1 MRRAGYAGGVAVAPD
16 IEDDRL
22 LHAGALMAL
31 FGVGMYA
38 SAFGP
43 ALPFI
48 AEDLGVSLDTAGL
61 VLTAFFLG
69 SISASATIAIALH
82 RHHPRTLAA
91 WGVAA
96 AGTGAVLVGAAPT
109 WPAAL
114 LGAAVLGVGDG
125 LVVAALHILMSVTSR
140 DVPSA
145 MNRLNLFFAF
155 GAMLGPLWA
164 GALLAASGE
173 RWIVFSGI
181 GGYEGITL
189 LVLLASRAPAP
200 RQDAMAEEG
209 FVLPGNPTAW
219 VMGAVLFLYVGAE
232 FGLGAW
238 VSSYARASADA
249 GVFAAALLTSGYWS
263 ALALGRVISG
273 VYFTRGREAS
283 LLLAVS
289 IAGAGVSS
297 LVLALSS
304 GNIALSAVSVFG
316 AGLFLGPIWP
326 ATIAIASEDALAHA
340 TAATVTMG
348 NAGGVAIPWVQG
360 RVLVGAGPTQG
371 VAVTAALSGV
381 MFVIVAAFRARRRL
395 PG

>member
-1 MRRAGYAGGVAVAPD
+1 MAAPPD
-16 IEDDRL
+16 IEDYRL
-22 LHAGALMAL
+22 LHAGSLMAL

-82 RHHPRTLAA
+82 RHHPRALAA
-91 WGVAA
+91 WGVVAA
-96 AGTGAVLVGAAPT
+96 ATGVVLIGAAPA
-109 WPAAL
+109 WGAAL
-114 LGAAVLGVGDG
+114 LGAAVLGIGDG

-164 GALLAASGE
+164 GAVLATSGE

-181 GGYEGITL
+181 GAYEAVTL
-189 LVLLASRAPAP
+189 LVLLASHGPAL
-200 RQDAMAEEG
+200 RHGAMAEEG

-263 ALALGRVISG
+263 ALAVGRVISG
-273 VYFTRGREAS
+273 IYFTRGREAS
-283 LLLAVS
+283 LLLAVAT
-289 IAGAGVSS
+289 AGAGLSS

-304 GNIALSAVSVFG
+304 GNIALSAASVFG

-326 ATIAIASEDALAHA
+326 ATVAIASEDALAHA

-348 NAGGVAIPWVQG
+348 NAGGVVIPWVQG

-381 MFVIVAAFRARRRL
+381 MFAVVAAYRARRRL
-395 PG
+395 PA